1 MNEVPRVVGV
11 KQSAGDLKLFA
22 SCAGVHARRAVAAGA
37 ANDILSRTDA
47 GSFARAA
54 GRHPEKR
61 WKDWARWVALA
72 RRP

>member
-1 MNEVPRVVGV
+1 MNEVLRVVSV

-47 GSFARAA
+47 GSFAVQQAAIRKSA
-54 GRHPEKR
+54 GRIGR
-61 WKDWARWVALA
+61 AG
-72 RRP
+72 